1 MIPRM
6 LLDGAISQSQVE
18 AVCLLQDAVGDCL
31 VSAAPTV
38 SSKHQTKL
46 KEMPSSH
53 DSRCKITSNYD
64 FARSNSDSV

>member
-18 AVCLLQDAVGDCL
+18 AARLLQDVVGDCL
-31 VSAAPTV
+31 ASAAPAV
-38 SSKHQTKL
+38 SSKHQAKL

-53 DSRCKITSNYD
+53 DGRCKITSNYE